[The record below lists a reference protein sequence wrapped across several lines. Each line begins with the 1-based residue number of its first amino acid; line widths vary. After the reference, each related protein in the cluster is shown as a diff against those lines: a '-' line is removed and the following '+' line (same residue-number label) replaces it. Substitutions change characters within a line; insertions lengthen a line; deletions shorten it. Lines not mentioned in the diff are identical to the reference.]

1 MHVPYSMDDNEPDFH
16 CGMGGR
22 NFGMMSDN
30 DNWESAH
37 HSYYT
42 PTPEEISAALAD
54 ADEMNYNMRTFGT
67 IDRPKGLFSQ
77 SEMDKVIQHN
87 LKAVRAAYE
96 SGYDAGF
103 EEGYQEGNH
112 NCQHR

>member
-16 CGMGGR
+16 CGMGGQS
-22 NFGMMSDN
+22 NFDDYEPTSD
-30 DNWESAH
+30 
-37 HSYYT
+37 
-42 PTPEEISAALAD
+42 EISAALAD

-87 LKAVRAAYE
+87 LKDVHAAYE